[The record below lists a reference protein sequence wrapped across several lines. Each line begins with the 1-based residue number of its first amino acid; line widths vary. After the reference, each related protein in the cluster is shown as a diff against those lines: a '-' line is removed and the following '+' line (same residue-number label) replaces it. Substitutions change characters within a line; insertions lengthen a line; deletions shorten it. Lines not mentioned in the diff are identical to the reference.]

1 MNERDFCAGGK
12 TGLNPPTGPMTR
24 ETANRMPSIPDDRN
38 PRYMGR
44 NAPKPPETS
53 RTMNARHTESSTSK
67 NQQMLDAF
75 AQEVGRTIALQK
87 ANNGVSRLAIVRTY
101 FAPITRMIEAGVTIE
116 AIAKAI
122 PENLIDHK
130 MLQSYLSRERRE
142 MAKQGQAKE
151 STPPVIA
158 PEASNKASDAES
170 VEATS
175 PEAAQEPTA
184 EHNKAGDETMTEANQ
199 SGEIRQ
205 MVSDAH
211 QMLDDLHK
219 RIDSMAVR
227 MSIIDS
233 LKLDESDERITA
245 LRKLIATGMLAP
257 TYVDAINGLIEHV
270 TQ

>member
-1 MNERDFCAGGK
+1 MS
-12 TGLNPPTGPMTR
+12 T
-24 ETANRMPSIPDDRN
+24 
-38 PRYMGR
+38 
-44 NAPKPPETS
+44 
-53 RTMNARHTESSTSK
+53 RHTESSTSK

-75 AQEVGRTIALQK
+75 AQEVGRTIAMQK
-87 ANNGVSRLAIVRTY
+87 AGNGVSRLAIVRTY

-116 AIAKAI
+116 TIAKAI

-158 PEASNKASDAES
+158 PEIIKAGDAES
-170 VEATS
+170 VKATS

-199 SGEIRQ
+199 SGEIHQ